1 MHAVGAE
8 LRLGAAGGGHLSARS
23 RLDLGWLSA
32 SSRQTSVL
40 ALQVD
45 GSPERAA
52 RMARV
57 LLAIYLIAALPV
69 AGILSLLLQRYS
81 AVGGV
86 GLATLGL

>member
-1 MHAVGAE
+1 
-8 LRLGAAGGGHLSARS
+8 
-23 RLDLGWLSA
+23 
-32 SSRQTSVL
+32 VL